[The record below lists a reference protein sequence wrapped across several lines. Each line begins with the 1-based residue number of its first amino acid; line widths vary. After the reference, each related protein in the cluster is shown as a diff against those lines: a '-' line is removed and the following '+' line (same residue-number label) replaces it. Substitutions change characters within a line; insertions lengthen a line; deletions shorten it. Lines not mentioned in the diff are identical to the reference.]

1 MKEMTVPAT
10 IENIPAVTEF
20 VERQLEEL
28 NCSESAQVQI
38 DIAIDELFS
47 NIAKYAYDT
56 EEGYATVR
64 VEVLEDPMAVVITF
78 IDEGVPYDPLDQ
90 EDPDI
95 TLSAEDREIGGLGLY
110 MVKKSMDEISYEYD
124 DGRNIL
130 KIKKTI

>member
-1 MKEMTVPAT
+1 MKEMTVHAT
-10 IENIPAVTEF
+10 VENIPAVTEF

-28 NCSESAQVQI
+28 NCSESAQMQI
-38 DIAIDELFS
+38 NIAIDELFS

-64 VEVLEDPMAVVITF
+64 VEVQEDPVAVVITF

-95 TLSAEDREIGGLGLY
+95 TLSAEEREIGGLGIY
-110 MVKKSMDEISYEYD
+110 MVKKCMDEISYEYN

-130 KIKKTI
+130 RIKKKI